1 VRWAGDR
8 FTAAAT
14 SLSEMRSF
22 GLVAHAHHLAGGDHV
37 LRDPSACLLF
47 SSPTTS
53 TRPSG
58 SPTGFC
64 ARTTARCV
72 RRRQRRPRIGDRA
85 IDIGLADVAAP
96 LAPVA
101 VAVAVAVWERTDL
114 GDGLGLAAARRS
126 TSRGT
131 PFATTSSENELTV
144 CTAPGTAVG
153 VVGDVDRP
161 DAVQRGFHVA
171 GSPQSNGGWAD
182 RSRSRR
188 AGLVPRGRSTTLQ
201 PVLPVAQH
209 QCRLRESHLLR
220 HDFLPARWCPT
231 TLPRRVDPG
240 WHAAL
245 LRRFGARGRSSA
257 ALGWPTEP
265 GGAPPGVTRT

>member
-1 VRWAGDR
+1 MLARALARRPSVLLLDEPTSALDE
-8 FTAAAT
+8 TTKAAIEAT
-14 SLSEMRSF
+14 LR
-22 GLVAHAHHLAGGDHV
+22 D

-64 ARTTARCV
+64 ARTPARCV

-114 GDGLGLAAARRS
+114 EGDTRPRMRPRRARRGRPRARRGPPEHQ
-126 TSRGT
+126 SRHAVLNDQLGYE
-131 PFATTSSENELTV
+131 PTV

-171 GSPQSNGGWAD
+171 GSPQSNGG
-182 RSRSRR
+182 
-188 AGLVPRGRSTTLQ
+188 
-201 PVLPVAQH
+201 
-209 QCRLRESHLLR
+209 
-220 HDFLPARWCPT
+220 
-231 TLPRRVDPG
+231 
-240 WHAAL
+240 
-245 LRRFGARGRSSA
+245 
-257 ALGWPTEP
+257 
-265 GGAPPGVTRT
+265 